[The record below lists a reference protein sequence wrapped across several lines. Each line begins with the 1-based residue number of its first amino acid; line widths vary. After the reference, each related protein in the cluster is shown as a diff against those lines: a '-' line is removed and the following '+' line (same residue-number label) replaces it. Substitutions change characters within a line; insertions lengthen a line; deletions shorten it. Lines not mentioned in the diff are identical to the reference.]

1 MKDVENSALDIK
13 GKKVVVT
20 GGSSG
25 IGAGL
30 AEEFAH
36 RGAVVGIC
44 ARRADRLA
52 GVLERCRAHSPRS
65 RMWVTDL
72 AEPGAPEALA
82 EDVLDAFGEVD
93 VLVNNAGV
101 PKRRHVT
108 RLDAPEVE
116 EVMRVNFLAPVHLTL
131 ALLPSLMGSRD
142 GRVINVSS
150 VAATLSSPN
159 ESAYDASKAALS
171 VFSEA
176 MAVDLWDR
184 GVKVLV
190 VYPGLVD
197 TELLHAPGN
206 DRVVDSPAEAVP
218 VSDVVTAVFDAME
231 RDAVQVY
238 VPQFF
243 QDLAAGKAGNV
254 DGFLAGAAAFVAA
267 QPSLDG
273 TPASASA

>member
-1 MKDVENSALDIK
+1 M
-13 GKKVVVT
+13 VT

-30 AEEFAH
+30 AEEFAR

-44 ARRADRLA
+44 GRRADRLSA
-52 GVLERCRAHSPRS
+52 VLERCRLHSPES
-65 RMWVTDL
+65 RMWVADL
-72 AEPGAPEALA
+72 AESGAPEALA
-82 EDVLDAFGEVD
+82 SQALDSFGRVD

-108 RLDAPEVE
+108 QLDGTAVE
-116 EVMRVNFLAPVHLTL
+116 EVMKVNFLAPVRLTL
-131 ALLPSLMGSRD
+131 ALLPSLMDSGD
-142 GRVINVSS
+142 GRVVNISS

-206 DRVVDSPAEAVP
+206 DPVVDSPAEPVP
-218 VSDVVTAVFDAME
+218 VSDVVEAVFDALG

-243 QDLAAGKAGNV
+243 QDLATGKAGNV

-267 QPSLDG
+267 QPSLD
-273 TPASASA
+273 TEPAAASA